1 MFLKKEKRN
10 AFSFLLFLLLFVC
23 CLGQKESWCDSSVPV
38 EFPRV
43 YRTDMVNAVLNLP
56 RTVLCNNSPTCS
68 YLDIYD
74 ALKRQNQT
82 KRRIS

>member
-1 MFLKKEKRN
+1 MFKKRKKEML
-10 AFSFLLFLLLFVC
+10 FCLFCFLLLFVC

-38 EFPRV
+38 EFLRV

-56 RTVLCNNSPTCS
+56 MTVFCNNSPTCS

-82 KRRIS
+82 KRSIS